1 MKIRTLRN
9 IAIAAA
15 HVDANTVIDVDD
27 HIARAL
33 VYMGKAVIEPA
44 TEAETDPGIETTA
57 IEPATETAVQPKAT
71 KKRAK

>member
-15 HVDANTVIDVDD
+15 HVDANAVIEVDD

-33 VYMGKAVIEPA
+33 VYMGKAVYVEQV
-44 TEAETDPGIETTA
+44 ETDPGIETTA
-57 IEPATETAVQPKAT
+57 IDPATETAVQPKAT